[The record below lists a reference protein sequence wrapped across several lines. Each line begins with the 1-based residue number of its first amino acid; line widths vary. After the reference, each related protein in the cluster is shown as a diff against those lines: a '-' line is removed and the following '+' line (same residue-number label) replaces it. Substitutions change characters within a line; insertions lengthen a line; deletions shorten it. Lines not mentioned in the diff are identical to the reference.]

1 MRLQEL
7 FKIAQRAG
15 NAAEGVVPDKR
26 EAFVYMD
33 VTSPEYRKQAAKLTR
48 PFRVQP
54 S

>member
-33 VTSPEYRKQAAKLTR
+33 VTSPEYRRQAAKLTR
-48 PFRVQP
+48 HSR
-54 S
+54 